1 MYGHGNSEEHQPL
14 FWVRGYPLYGT
25 HVIVAGFVA
34 SMLGTSLLLFLHAD
48 SLLASLPF
56 TSTGMN
62 QGEAWRIFTY
72 GLVNPPSLWFAI
84 EMLMIVWFGREVEKF
99 LGRGTFFGL
108 YAGLYL
114 VPPILF
120 TLIGRW
126 QPTHLAGESS
136 GFALFVA
143 FATLFPNALM
153 LFNLLA
159 KWVALV
165 LVALYSLIAL
175 SNRDGIGL
183 LSLWSSAGFAYA
195 FIRYQQGLFTLPRL
209 PTLRRR
215 PKLRVLPD
223 LKPGRTTS
231 VGGAK
236 TSTMAEVDALLD
248 KIAQSG
254 YSSLTPKERA
264 RLDAARDEL
273 KRKESG
279 GR

>member
-1 MYGHGNSEEHQPL
+1 
-14 FWVRGYPLYGT
+14 
-25 HVIVAGFVA
+25 
-34 SMLGTSLLLFLHAD
+34 
-48 SLLASLPF
+48 
-56 TSTGMN
+56 MN

-175 SNRDGIGL
+175 SHRDGIGL